1 MKDLHSLKRI
11 LKLGHRW
18 HQRERIEGAH
28 HHLSSHDYCALVDQ
42 ALSHAELQGH
52 YRHLIVT
59 AAAKTVDDL
68 SEQERLNHCAELQ
81 RPKAA
86 ISSPENDV
94 ASSQPDRGFDGE
106 DDYPSRLRNAI
117 HSQGSDLLTNQEI
130 RDLLLEHWIQ
140 EYQSFGL
147 EEWEALFQG
156 E

>member
-59 AAAKTVDDL
+59 AAAKTVDAL
-68 SEQERLNHCAELQ
+68 SDQQRSDHCANLQ
-81 RPKAA
+81 HNQLAV
-86 ISSPENDV
+86 SSPE
-94 ASSQPDRGFDGE
+94 
-106 DDYPSRLRNAI
+106 DDYSARLTEAVQ
-117 HSQGSDLLTNQEI
+117 SQGSDLLTNQKM
-130 RDLLLEHWIQ
+130 RDLLMEHWIA
-140 EYQSFGL
+140 EYQAFGP

-156 E
+156 D